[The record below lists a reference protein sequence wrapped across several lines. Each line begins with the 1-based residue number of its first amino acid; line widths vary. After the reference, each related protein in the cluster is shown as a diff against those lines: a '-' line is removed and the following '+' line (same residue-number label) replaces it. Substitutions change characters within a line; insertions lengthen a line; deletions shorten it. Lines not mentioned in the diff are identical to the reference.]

1 MPNADPAQSHVA
13 KTLAHTSPMI
23 SCRFDPS
30 GRFVFAGAEDNRVW
44 RWEIESGGKVEL
56 AGHDSWV
63 RSLGFSTSGEVLVT
77 GGYDGR
83 LVWWQ
88 AFADKPTPTR
98 TVEAHQGWIRA
109 LSVSPDGQWI
119 ATCGNDKL
127 VKIWQMSD
135 GALVRELP
143 GHESHVY
150 NVAFH
155 PNGKDLVSG
164 DLKSQYIHWDATT
177 GEVKRKFAI
186 PALHKYD
193 AGFLADIG
201 GAHSMAFSRDGKTIF
216 FTRNNMHKGVQK
228 ADSTGRV
235 RMKIYT
241 ARLGKYDWEN
251 AQELPFNNDNYTCM
265 HPSLNVDG
273 TKLYFT
279 SDMPGGYGG
288 LDLYVSE
295 RTADG
300 WGTPVNLGPEIN
312 TDKNEVFP
320 FITVGGKTLFQP
332 IVREPITG
340 GAGQVPV
347 ANPEDGRTLAAR
359 LSDGSACRG
368 CR

>member
-13 KTLAHTSPMI
+13 KSLAHTSPMI

-98 TVEAHQGWIRA
+98 TIEAHQGWIRA

-127 VKIWQMSD
+127 VKIWQLSD

-177 GEVKRKFAI
+177 GEVKRKFAV

-201 GAHSMAFSRDGKTIF
+201 GAHSMAFSRDGKLLACGGITNVTNAFAGVGNPAIVLWDWEANKEVVMHLTKGNINGVAWGTVVHPDGYTIGATGGGGGGHLF
-216 FTRNNMHKGVQK
+216 FWKFDQK
-228 ADSTGRV
+228 NEYHTLNLGN
-235 RMKIYT
+235 T
-241 ARLGKYDWEN
+241 ARDL
-251 AQELPFNNDNYTCM
+251 AM
-265 HPSLNVDG
+265 HPDG
-273 TKLYFT
+273 VRLA
-279 SDMPGGYGG
+279 
-288 LDLYVSE
+288 
-295 RTADG
+295 TAHF
-300 WGTPVNLGPEIN
+300 
-312 TDKNEVFP
+312 DKQIRV
-320 FITVGGKTLFQP
+320 IKM
-332 IVREPITG
+332 
-340 GAGQVPV
+340 
-347 ANPEDGRTLAAR
+347 AAK
-359 LSDGSACRG
+359 G
-368 CR
+368 